1 MTSSW
6 SGISAPGTRGAILR
20 GGGRELRASGGHH
33 HSRGGGRG
41 RGRDLGRRRLGQHH
55 GGSRNCMRKM
65 YKNVMII
72 ANNIIFMNYGLY
84 IATRCQINKYVN
96 ISQFHCVEIGVTL

>member
-1 MTSSW
+1 
-6 SGISAPGTRGAILR
+6 
-20 GGGRELRASGGHH
+20 
-33 HSRGGGRG
+33 
-41 RGRDLGRRRLGQHH
+41 
-55 GGSRNCMRKM
+55 MRKM

-84 IATRCQINKYVN
+84 IAIPCQINKYVN